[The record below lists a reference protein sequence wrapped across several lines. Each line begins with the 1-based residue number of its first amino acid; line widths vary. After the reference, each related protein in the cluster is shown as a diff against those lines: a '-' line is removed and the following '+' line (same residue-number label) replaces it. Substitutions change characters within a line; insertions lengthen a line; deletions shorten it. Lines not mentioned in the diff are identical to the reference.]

1 MIKTILNNWSVM
13 RGLRLV
19 IGVIALVQSIIQKDI
34 TLGIIAAFLL
44 VTAIANVGCCGSNG
58 CTVNFNTKKKE
69 KEILYEEL
77 DNQK

>member
-1 MIKTILNNWSVM
+1 MMKTILNNWSVM

-34 TLGIIAAFLL
+34 MLDIIAAFLL

-58 CTVNFNTKKKE
+58 CAVNFNTRKKE

>member
-1 MIKTILNNWSVM
+1 MKAILNNWSVM

-19 IGVIALVQSIIQKDI
+19 IGVIALVQSIIQKEI
-34 TLGIIAAFLL
+34 TLGVIAGFLL

-58 CTVNFNTKKKE
+58 CAVNFNNGKKE

-77 DNQK
+77 DNKK

>member
-1 MIKTILNNWSVM
+1 MMKEILNNWSIM

-34 TLGIIAAFLL
+34 TLGIIAGFLL
-44 VTAIANVGCCGSNG
+44 VTVIANVGCCGSNG
-58 CTVNFNTKKKE
+58 CAVNFNNKKKE

-77 DNQK
+77 ENKK